1 MPQDLAV
8 VGYDNSPVA
17 ALPLINL
24 ASVDQAGVR
33 LGELSAEVLLSRVN
47 GRRVAEHVLI
57 EPSLVLRGSL

>member
-1 MPQDLAV
+1 M

-33 LGELSAEVLLSRVN
+33 LGQLAAEALLSRVN
-47 GRRVAEHVLI
+47 GRKVAEHILI